1 MNLKLFI
8 AGMAIVLYRI
18 IASGYTPLI
27 WYWTALL
34 IIVII
39 LNLLKDYKKYAA
51 IANLFFFCYIVFI
64 TWERTRQYKF
74 SHDAE
79 YMLNNAEHILFAVIV
94 CLIAALF
101 IKILLIPSASF
112 IKTLLLSVVVFN
124 IIGIVN
130 EYFQNIINHR
140 SFGILTD
147 DSQKDLLMNISGTAL
162 FVVIA
167 CLYHFKKKKMFKGYT
182 A

>member
-18 IASGYTPLI
+18 ITSGYTPLI

-34 IIVII
+34 ILVII

-51 IANLFFFCYIVFI
+51 IANTLFFGYIVFI

-79 YMLNNAEHILFAVIV
+79 YMLNNAEHILFAIIV

-112 IKTLLLSVVVFN
+112 IKTLLLSVIAFN
-124 IIGIVN
+124 IIGVAN

-140 SFGILTD
+140 SFVILTD
-147 DSQKDLLMNISGTAL
+147 DSRKDLLMNISGTAL
-162 FVVIA
+162 FIMLA
-167 CLYHFKKKKMFKGYT
+167 CVYHFKKRKIFKEYT